1 MRLHLLRT
9 AIVLIVLI
17 FATQSAYAEKR
28 VALVVGNDK
37 YDTLRGLNN
46 AQADVMGIA
55 CWLAFL
61 TLIVA
66 FYVAQAFPA
75 AAVTRGLSVEY
86 MGAIKVLRGRAL
98 MPMVKC

>member
-1 MRLHLLRT
+1 MRLQLLRT
-9 AIVLIVLI
+9 AIGIIMLTVMSV
-17 FATQSAYAEKR
+17 SASAENR

-37 YDTLRGLNN
+37 YDTFPGLNN

-55 CWLAFL
+55 RWLAFL

-75 AAVTRGLSVEY
+75 AAVRRGLSVEY
-86 MGAIKVLRGRAL
+86 MDAIKVLRGRAL